1 MRPKGFS
8 VPELLIVAAIFILL
22 SLVGM
27 PLLVNYQKVTK
38 LRSEAR
44 VLVTNLKYAQQLAVS
59 EQVIY
64 NVVLSAV
71 NGSYQIIN
79 SETSS
84 VRKAVTL
91 DQEVQITGVNDLTN
105 STVQFT
111 STGSAVETGSIDLAN
126 SNNETSTVQ
135 IKPSGYV
142 QIID

>member
-1 MRPKGFS
+1 MKPKGFS
-8 VPELLIVAAIFILL
+8 APELLIVMAVFILL

-64 NVVLSAV
+64 NVVLSTAA
-71 NGSYQIIN
+71 GSYQVIN

-84 VRKAVTL
+84 VRKTVTL
-91 DQEVQITGVNDLTN
+91 DQEVRITGVNGLTN
-105 STVQFT
+105 STVAFT
-111 STGSAVETGSIDLAN
+111 STGSAIETGSIELAN
-126 SNNETSTVQ
+126 SNNETSTIQ